1 VDERVARAGRLYEHA
16 VFTGGTEAL
25 DEADRELDG
34 AEADLVLARGR
45 IVHTRFL
52 ERRDN
57 EPESAV
63 EDPAELP
70 LFERAA
76 ELYRAR
82 GDMRGEAEALF
93 CVGCFYQVV
102 RRDNERAMPAFEA
115 SLELAGRVGE
125 KRTIAEVLRH
135 LGIGAHAAGRLEEA
149 RERLEESSRL
159 RRELGLRAGVAAN
172 LVGLGY
178 IAMAQGRRAD
188 AAAILD
194 EAAALAREANAQRI
208 LRYVSDARQAQAL
221 AG

>member
-1 VDERVARAGRLYEHA
+1 MARAGRLYEHA

-25 DEADRELDG
+25 DEADRELNG

-52 ERRDN
+52 EQRDN
-57 EPESAV
+57 EPEKAA

-82 GDMRGEAEALF
+82 GDIRGEAEALF
-93 CVGCFYQVV
+93 WIGCFHQVV
-102 RRDNERAMPAFEA
+102 RQDNEAAVPVLQE
-115 SLELAGRVGE
+115 SLELATQAGE
-125 KRTIAEVLRH
+125 KRTMAEALRH
-135 LGIGAHAAGRLEEA
+135 LGIEAHAAGRLDEA

-172 LVGLGY
+172 LIGLAY
-178 IAMAQGRRAD
+178 VAMGQGRRED
-188 AAAILD
+188 AVAILD
-194 EAAALAREANAQRI
+194 EATALARETNAQRI
-208 LRYVSDARQAQAL
+208 LRYVSDAWQAL
-221 AG
+221 AE